1 MNDTVDPSPNL
12 RNVPSQAR
20 SRDRLQRVLDAA
32 ETVLA
37 GEGAGALTTT
47 RVAEVAGIS
56 VGSLYHYFPDKDAI
70 VVALA
75 VRYWSDFHDL
85 ATGVAE
91 ADEQSRLD
99 DPGGAIIDALA
110 AGFRAQPG
118 FRALWYGGLRTETVR
133 DATRSVRV
141 EFARAL
147 DRILARHWPEAEVAV
162 RQSAARMVVL
172 VGDGLLREAFRIDE
186 GGDAGLLEE
195 TKVLLRAYLADRL
208 GAAR

>member
-1 MNDTVDPSPNL
+1 MNDVADPSPNL
-12 RNVPSQAR
+12 RHVPIQAR
-20 SRDRLQRVLDAA
+20 SRDRLQRVMDSA

-37 GEGAGALTTT
+37 HEGAGALTTT

-85 ATGVAE
+85 ANGVAE
-91 ADEQSRLD
+91 SDEHELLD

-141 EFARAL
+141 EFARAI
-147 DRILARHWPEAEVAV
+147 DRVLARHWPDAEVGV

-186 GGDAGLLEE
+186 RGDATLLDE
-195 TKVLLRAYLADRL
+195 TKRVLRAYLADRL
-208 GAAR
+208 GPAR